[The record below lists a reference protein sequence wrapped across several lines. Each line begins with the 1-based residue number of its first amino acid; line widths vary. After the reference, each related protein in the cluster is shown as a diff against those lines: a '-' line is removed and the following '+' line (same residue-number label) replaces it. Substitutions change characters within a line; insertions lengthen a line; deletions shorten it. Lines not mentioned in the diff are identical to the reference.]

1 VASLVVWGASS
12 RLEVAAT
19 TTRYTELSTGI
30 LVELA
35 LTAIFVWVILAVT
48 RTGGNHAPI
57 AIALTLVTVHVA
69 GIPFSGAS
77 VNPARSFGPAIVSG
91 APEAIEQLWVYIVFP
106 VVGAIL
112 AFALYRL
119 FPAGEGRV
127 AEATDTIEVTE
138 T

>member
-1 VASLVVWGASS
+1 
-12 RLEVAAT
+12 
-19 TTRYTELSTGI
+19 
-30 LVELA
+30 
-35 LTAIFVWVILAVT
+35 VILAVT